1 MREYFAH
8 KLRSSLAPWR
18 EATVINSNRIQMRY
32 GYFFVGIDFVVTF
45 GNRAVVIVIIDGNY
59 KASDLDVIYAQDT
72 AFDLRNKML
81 EVEKM
86 EACDVIMAG
95 RHALVTKEGVAN
107 MTGIYSHEA
116 CFEKVFAHMKVWLG
130 LPAFVEEVGIGCCGW
145 RSRRLNK
152 IAPFPTEKYE
162 PFSVTHA
169 KILSILNGKKQ
180 PTVYASNN
188 LGISDR
194 SQPYGTLGR

>member
-8 KLRSSLAPWR
+8 KLRSSLTPWR
-18 EATVINSNRIQMRY
+18 EAIVIDPDRIQIRY
-32 GYFFVGIDFVVTF
+32 GYYFLGIDFVVTF
-45 GNRAVVIVIIDGNY
+45 GKRAVVIIIIDGIY
-59 KASDLDVIYAQDT
+59 KAPDLNVVYGQDT
-72 AFDLRNKML
+72 AFDLRNKLL

-95 RHALVTKEGVAN
+95 RHALKAKEGVTN
-107 MTGIYSHEA
+107 MTGIYSHEG
-116 CFEKVFAHMKVWLG
+116 CFEKVFAHMKVFLG
-130 LPAFVEEVGIGCCGW
+130 LPAVVEEVGIRCCGL

-194 SQPYGTLGR
+194 SQPYGTLGH